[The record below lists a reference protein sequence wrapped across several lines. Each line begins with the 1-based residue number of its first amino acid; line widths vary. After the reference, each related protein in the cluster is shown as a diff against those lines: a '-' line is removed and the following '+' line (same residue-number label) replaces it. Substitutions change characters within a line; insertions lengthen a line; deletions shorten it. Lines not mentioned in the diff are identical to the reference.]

1 METRPCPRVKQPA
14 GWSKKFPLRPEQLR
28 SLGWMIKQEQTT
40 ESFVEEEVA
49 ESVLPAL
56 GLRMDGRAR
65 VERLVRG
72 GIIADQAGGVG
83 GGGWRF
89 FIFTHTH
96 THTQTHHV

>member
-72 GIIADQAGGVG
+72 GIIADQARGGAL
-83 GGGWRF
+83 F
-89 FIFTHTH
+89 LFCLHTHTH
-96 THTQTHHV
+96 THTHTHHV